1 MPRHRAAWNS
11 GHSARILQHRAF
23 PCRSIAGE
31 GGMWWSVAW
40 AGAVTLSRVRGGP
53 SVWQCCLPPSPART
67 YPGTAVP
74 EKRTPPAP
82 PPPEG
87 RHLPGC
93 DVKKH
98 PYDVPGGCHGNSVMS
113 QRSESLRVDGRGVEG
128 GGGGK
133 RTRRTRPNFPHRTP
147 SGRAELKS
155 ESAFHRAPS
164 TVVSGHAVRASADP
178 SPVPFPGDRR
188 CPHPGGGSGSCWLR
202 GERPASRPQLR
213 REANFG
219 AGTGSPALP
228 AVPGTRCP
236 PVAALTLAEH
246 RGAGAGRG
254 LPARR

>member
-1 MPRHRAAWNS
+1 MPRHRAAWSS

-74 EKRTPPAP
+74 EKRTHPAP
-82 PPPEG
+82 PLPPPEG

-128 GGGGK
+128 GGGEENKKNAPQLPPPNPERPRGAEI
-133 RTRRTRPNFPHRTP
+133 RVCLPSGTEHRRLGTRR
-147 SGRAELKS
+147 AC
-155 ESAFHRAPS
+155 
-164 TVVSGHAVRASADP
+164 VRRSLP
-178 SPVPFPGDRR
+178 GSVPRGSPVPAPRR
-188 CPHPGGGSGSCWLR
+188 RLG
-202 GERPASRPQLR
+202 
-213 REANFG
+213 
-219 AGTGSPALP
+219 
-228 AVPGTRCP
+228 
-236 PVAALTLAEH
+236 
-246 RGAGAGRG
+246 
-254 LPARR
+254 